1 MIFFACALPA
11 LTLSSSA
18 NTSCS
23 LPTLPP
29 RSPIFWARRPRKA
42 RNAMIRIKICGITN
56 LADAKAATDAG
67 ANALGFNFYEK
78 SLRRIIT
85 ADAAQIRSKLPPE
98 IEALGVFV
106 NAKPASINS
115 LRALVRVDAAQ
126 LHGDETPDIA
136 SRVASSLPV
145 IKAFRVD
152 ASFALATLNRYPG
165 VFAFLL
171 DGARA
176 GQYGGTGQT
185 ADWEL
190 AGCAAASHR
199 IILSGGLKV
208 ENVAEAIRAVRPY
221 GVDVASGLEM
231 KPGKKDH
238 ARLKEFIDEVRRAEQ
253 QLESSLENPT
263 QQNRTQ
269 P

>member
-1 MIFFACALPA
+1 
-11 LTLSSSA
+11 
-18 NTSCS
+18 
-23 LPTLPP
+23 
-29 RSPIFWARRPRKA
+29 
-42 RNAMIRIKICGITN
+42 MIRVKICGITN

-78 SLRRIIT
+78 SLRRVVT
-85 ADAAQIRSKLPPE
+85 ADAAQIRSKLPKE
-98 IEALGVFV
+98 IEAVGVFV
-106 NAKPASINS
+106 NAKPADINS
-115 LRALVRVDAAQ
+115 LRAFVRFDAAQ
-126 LHGDETPDIA
+126 LHGDETPEIV
-136 SRVASSLPV
+136 SRVASSLRV

-152 ASFALATLNRYPG
+152 ANFVLTTLNRYAEA
-165 VFAFLL
+165 FAFLL

-185 ADWEL
+185 TDWDL
-190 AGCAAASHR
+190 ARCAATSHR

-208 ENVAEAIRAVRPY
+208 ENVAEAIRIVHPY
-221 GVDVASGLEM
+221 GVDVASGLET

-253 QLESSLENPT
+253 QLEQQREPPKENPT
-263 QQNRTQ
+263 Q

>member
-1 MIFFACALPA
+1 
-11 LTLSSSA
+11 
-18 NTSCS
+18 
-23 LPTLPP
+23 
-29 RSPIFWARRPRKA
+29 
-42 RNAMIRIKICGITN
+42 MIRVKICGITN

-78 SLRRIIT
+78 SLRRVVT
-85 ADAAQIRSKLPPE
+85 ADAAQIRAKLPKE
-98 IEALGVFV
+98 IEAVGVFV
-106 NAKPASINS
+106 NAKPADINS
-115 LRALVRVDAAQ
+115 LRAFVRFDAAQ
-126 LHGDETPDIA
+126 LHGDETPEIV

-152 ASFALATLNRYPG
+152 ANFALPTLNRYAEA
-165 VFAFLL
+165 FAFLL

-185 ADWEL
+185 TDWDL
-190 AGCAAASHR
+190 ARCAATSHR

-208 ENVAEAIRAVRPY
+208 ENVAEAIRIVHPY
-221 GVDVASGLEM
+221 GVDVASGLET

-253 QLESSLENPT
+253 QLEQQREPPKENPT
-263 QQNRTQ
+263 Q

>member
-1 MIFFACALPA
+1 
-11 LTLSSSA
+11 
-18 NTSCS
+18 
-23 LPTLPP
+23 
-29 RSPIFWARRPRKA
+29 
-42 RNAMIRIKICGITN
+42 MIRIKICGITN

-78 SLRRIIT
+78 SLRRVVT
-85 ADAAQIRSKLPPE
+85 ADAAQIRSKLPKE
-98 IEALGVFV
+98 VEAVGVFV
-106 NAKPASINS
+106 NAKPADISS
-115 LRALVRVDAAQ
+115 LRAFVRFDTAQ
-126 LHGDETPDIA
+126 LHGDETPEIV

-152 ASFALATLNRYPG
+152 ANFAAAVLNRYSD

-171 DGARA
+171 DAARA

-185 ADWEL
+185 TDWDF
-190 AGCAAASHR
+190 ARRAATAHR

-208 ENVAEAIRAVRPY
+208 ENVAEAIRVVRPY
-221 GVDVASGLEM
+221 GVDVASGLET

-238 ARLKEFIDEVRRAEQ
+238 AKLKEFIEEVRRAEQ

-263 QQNRTQ
+263 QQNPAQ

>member
-1 MIFFACALPA
+1 
-11 LTLSSSA
+11 
-18 NTSCS
+18 
-23 LPTLPP
+23 
-29 RSPIFWARRPRKA
+29 
-42 RNAMIRIKICGITN
+42 MIRIKLCGITN
-56 LADAKAATDAG
+56 RAAAKAATDAG
-67 ANALGFNFYEK
+67 ANSLGFNCSEK
-78 SLRRIIT
+78 SLRRVVT
-85 ADAAQIRSKLPPE
+85 ADAAQIRSKLPKE
-98 IEALGVFV
+98 VEAVGVFV
-106 NAKPASINS
+106 NARPADINS
-115 LRALVRVDAAQ
+115 LRAFVRFDAAQ

-152 ASFALATLNRYPG
+152 ASFALATLNRYAD

-190 AGCAAASHR
+190 ARCAATSHR

-208 ENVAEAIRAVRPY
+208 ENVAEAIRVVRPY
-221 GVDVASGLEM
+221 GVDVASGLET

-238 ARLKEFIDEVRRAEQ
+238 GRLKEFIGQAPLAQRQLRIQVDPSNQ
-253 QLESSLENPT
+253 QPIEPLAA
-263 QQNRTQ
+263 
-269 P
+269 

>member
-1 MIFFACALPA
+1 
-11 LTLSSSA
+11 
-18 NTSCS
+18 
-23 LPTLPP
+23 
-29 RSPIFWARRPRKA
+29 
-42 RNAMIRIKICGITN
+42 MIRIKICGITN

-78 SLRRIIT
+78 SLRRVVT
-85 ADAAQIRSKLPPE
+85 ADAAQIRSKLPKE
-98 IEALGVFV
+98 VEAVGVFV
-106 NAKPASINS
+106 NAKPVDINS
-115 LRALVRVDAAQ
+115 LRAFVRFDTAQ
-126 LHGDETPDIA
+126 LHGDETPDIV
-136 SRVASSLPV
+136 SRVASSVPV

-152 ASFALATLNRYPG
+152 SNLALAALDRYSD

-185 ADWEL
+185 ADWDF
-190 AGCAAASHR
+190 ARRAAASRR

-208 ENVAEAIRAVRPY
+208 ENVAEAIRIVHPY
-221 GVDVASGLEM
+221 GVDAASGLEA

-238 ARLKEFIDEVRRAEQ
+238 AKIKEFIEEVRRAEQ
-253 QLESSLENPT
+253 QLESSLGNPT
-263 QQNRTQ
+263 QQAPTQ